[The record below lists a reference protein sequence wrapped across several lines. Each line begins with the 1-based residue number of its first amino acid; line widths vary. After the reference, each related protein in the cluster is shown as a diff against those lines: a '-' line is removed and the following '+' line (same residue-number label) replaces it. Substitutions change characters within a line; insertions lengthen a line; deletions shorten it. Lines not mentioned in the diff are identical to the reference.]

1 MIDLPTYRG
10 LHKKWDECIAGQ
22 ILEDEKPFHPW
33 NTPDECGISS
43 AVIEASGSTFQY
55 DVTTYDAYPALLNK
69 GKNTNASQL
78 K

>member
-10 LHKKWDECIAGQ
+10 LHKKWEECIADQ
-22 ILEDEKPFHPW
+22 ILEKPFRPW

-43 AVIEASGSTFQY
+43 AVMEASGSKFPY
-55 DVTTYDAYPALLNK
+55 DVTTYDAYPALLNP
-69 GKNTNASQL
+69 GKHTHLSHL